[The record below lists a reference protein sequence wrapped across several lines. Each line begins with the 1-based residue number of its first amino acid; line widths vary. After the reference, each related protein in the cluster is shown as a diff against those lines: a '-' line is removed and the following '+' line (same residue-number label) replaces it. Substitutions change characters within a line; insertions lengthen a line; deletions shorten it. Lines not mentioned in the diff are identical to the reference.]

1 MHSKTEKNQNNYST
15 FLTFKLNFMKRPTKL
30 LTALLALFIAFPSL
44 KAGNMQVYTAGDLP
58 TSAGTFV
65 APDFFGGAGWSYRSR
80 TMDPA
85 KKDTAFFPNVLGVT
99 DGVAYGIEISK
110 TQDDPG
116 NIFLSLNLHSCD
128 SIGGMVMFKLLIFSM
143 VNLVNAEPCIKLYI
157 WSMFKPEIK

>member
-1 MHSKTEKNQNNYST
+1 
-15 FLTFKLNFMKRPTKL
+15 MKRPTKL

-58 TSAGTFV
+58 TGAGTFV

-116 NIFLSLNLHSCD
+116 NIFS
-128 SIGGMVMFKLLIFSM
+128 
-143 VNLVNAEPCIKLYI
+143 
-157 WSMFKPEIK
+157 